1 MWHKGRAWF
10 IGDDIDT
17 DQIMPTR
24 YLALRTPEDLGPH
37 ALSGNDPAW
46 SQRIARGDILV
57 AGKNFG
63 CGSSRE
69 HAPLGLKG
77 MGLACVVA
85 KSSWTVP
92 CTTATRLPSRS
103 SKPLIGEPF
112 GTSRPR

>member
-57 AGKNFG
+57 AENGWVAPG
-63 CGSSRE
+63 YRE
-69 HAPLGLKG
+69 ESGAAYMKG
-77 MGLACVVA
+77 AELVIAVDVGVGTGAATV
-85 KSSWTVP
+85 WT
-92 CTTATRLPSRS
+92 CDLTKRYIEINADYRS
-103 SKPLIGEPF
+103 
-112 GTSRPR
+112 